1 MAYKGLAKLL
11 GESDLWKHATEL
23 CICRHE
29 RAFHIYMDRAGM
41 LCGGRCDDTEG
52 NVSVQSFSVSL
63 TQPNPV
69 RRRAR
74 ALSPTGFLNLHDEQP
89 VRRPHLGYRA
99 EWSLGQCDVRW
110 RGMWGVNPRRHR
122 FQHS

>member
-41 LCGGRCDDTEG
+41 LCEGRCDDDRG
-52 NVSVQSFSVSL
+52 KCQCSKFQRQS
-63 TQPNPV
+63 N
-69 RRRAR
+69 A
-74 ALSPTGFLNLHDEQP
+74 A
-89 VRRPHLGYRA
+89 
-99 EWSLGQCDVRW
+99 
-110 RGMWGVNPRRHR
+110 
-122 FQHS
+122 